1 MKASASLTNR
11 QKARPPAHTKL
22 TVLGSTGSIGLNTLD
37 IVRQFPQKFRIEALS
52 CRNSIER
59 LVEQI
64 KEFKPRLVCV
74 DTNEQVRELR
84 ETFGRGNSGPETV
97 FVWGAEGLAQ
107 ISSDPEVDLV
117 VAGIVGAAGLG
128 PTFSAVEAGKTVAV
142 ANKEPLVMAGELF
155 VKTAKKT
162 GAKLLPTDS
171 EHNAIFQ
178 ALHDEPPERIA
189 RLILTASG
197 GPFRDLPLEEFEKI
211 TLAEA
216 LNHPNWEMGRKISID
231 SATMMNKGL
240 EIIEAHWL
248 FNTPVEKIDVL
259 MQRESIIHS
268 MVEFIDGSFLAQMGL
283 PDMRVPIAYCLS
295 WPERLPLKIPR
306 MDPVSLKK
314 LHFEAI
320 DPNRFPCLSISVKAA
335 KQGGGSPAVLNGA
348 NEEVVYAF
356 SNEEIRFVDIAKTL
370 ASVMRKL
377 DETLQQTATDFAD
390 EIPNFLLNIK
400 SLEDAVQ
407 ADQWGREQARKVLD
421 IGRKVR

>member
-1 MKASASLTNR
+1 MK
-11 QKARPPAHTKL
+11 KL

-37 IVRQFPQKFRIEALS
+37 IIRQFPQKFRIEALS
-52 CRNSIER
+52 CRNSIES
-59 LVEQI
+59 LSEQI

-74 DTNEQVRELR
+74 DTAKQASELR
-84 ETFGRGNSGPETV
+84 ESFSNGKSGPETV
-97 FVWGAEGLAQ
+97 FVWGTEGLKQ

-117 VAGIVGAAGLG
+117 VAGIVGAAGLE
-128 PTFSAVEAGKTVAV
+128 PTFAAVEAGKIVAV

-155 VKTAKKT
+155 IQTAKKT

-197 GPFRDLPLEEFEKI
+197 GPFRDLPLDEFEKI

-216 LNHPNWEMGRKISID
+216 LNHPNWEMGRKITID

-248 FNTPVEKIDVL
+248 FNTPVDKIDVL

-283 PDMRVPIAYCLS
+283 PDMRVPIAYCLG

-306 MDPVSLKK
+306 LDPVALNA

-320 DPNRFPCLSISVKAA
+320 DEQRFPCLPLSLKVA
-335 KQGGGSPAVLNGA
+335 KQGGGAPAVLNGA
-348 NEEVVYAF
+348 NEKVVAAF
-356 SNEEIRFVDIAKTL
+356 LNEEIRFVDIAKTL
-370 ASVMRKL
+370 ASVMQDL
-377 DETLQQTATDFAD
+377 DETLQQTAQGSLAD
-390 EIPNFLLNIK
+390 IPDFLLKIK
-400 SLEDAVQ
+400 TLEDALQ
-407 ADQWGREQARKVLD
+407 ADQWGREQAGKVL
-421 IGRKVR
+421 KHLH

>member
-1 MKASASLTNR
+1 MKPSESLSNSPETQDSV
-11 QKARPPAHTKL
+11 QKKL
-22 TVLGSTGSIGLNTLD
+22 TILGSTGSIGLNTLD
-37 IVRQFPQKFRIEALS
+37 IIRQFPQKFRIEALS
-52 CRNSIER
+52 CRNSIES
-59 LVEQI
+59 LSEQI

-74 DTNEQVRELR
+74 DTAKQASELR
-84 ETFGRGNSGPETV
+84 ESFSNGKSGPETV
-97 FVWGAEGLAQ
+97 FVWGTEGLKQ

-117 VAGIVGAAGLG
+117 VAGIVGAAGLE
-128 PTFSAVEAGKTVAV
+128 PTFAAVEAGKIVAV

-155 VKTAKKT
+155 IQTAKKT

-189 RLILTASG
+189 KLILTASG
-197 GPFRDLPLEEFEKI
+197 GPFRDLPLDEFEKI

-216 LNHPNWEMGRKISID
+216 LNHPNWEMGRKITID

-248 FNTPVEKIDVL
+248 FNTPVDKIDVL

-283 PDMRVPIAYCLS
+283 PDMRVPIAYCLG

-306 MDPVSLKK
+306 LDPVALNA

-320 DPNRFPCLSISVKAA
+320 DEQRFPCLPLSLKVA
-335 KQGGGSPAVLNGA
+335 KQGGGAPAVLNGA
-348 NEEVVYAF
+348 NEKVVAAF
-356 SNEEIRFVDIAKTL
+356 LNEEIRFVDIAKTL
-370 ASVMRKL
+370 ASVMQDL
-377 DETLQQTATDFAD
+377 DETLQQTAQGSLAD
-390 EIPNFLLNIK
+390 IPDFLLKIK
-400 SLEDAVQ
+400 TLEDALQ
-407 ADQWGREQARKVLD
+407 ADQWGREQAGKVL
-421 IGRKVR
+421 KHLH

>member
-1 MKASASLTNR
+1 MKSSASLTNR

-84 ETFGRGNSGPETV
+84 ETFGRGDSGPETV

-107 ISSDPEVDLV
+107 ISSDPEGDLV

-216 LNHPNWEMGRKISID
+216 LNHPNWVMGRKISID

-283 PDMRVPIAYCLS
+283 PDMRVPIAYCLG